1 MASCTTTGEGSSG
14 LSYST
19 KQTIAKSKFDTT
31 RSVKFDQTKNQKH
44 CKFKGADP
52 TMETSCK
59 RLRLK
64 SGSKSSLIC
73 IMFFVTTSTWCL
85 RLEKK
90 QQPPS
95 SLLAC
100 SSPTSCSKRM
110 REWDGAIVF
119 DCNCRIATKKQ
130 HACAN
135 QWTFVLEQQYL
146 PNLEPPLP
154 QWKCG
159 INGLPL
165 LP

>member
-90 QQPPS
+90 NSSLRRHCSLAAHQHPVAKEWENEMVPSFLIAIAELQQKNNTPVPINGPS
-95 SLLAC
+95 SLNNSTYPILSHHCHNESVA
-100 SSPTSCSKRM
+100 
-110 REWDGAIVF
+110 
-119 DCNCRIATKKQ
+119 
-130 HACAN
+130 
-135 QWTFVLEQQYL
+135 
-146 PNLEPPLP
+146 
-154 QWKCG
+154 
-159 INGLPL
+159 
-165 LP
+165 